1 MTDASGS
8 THERVVLLGMMGSG
22 KSSVGAAL
30 SNRTGWP
37 FVDNDALVERATG
50 RTARA
55 LLAREGESAMRAAET
70 AALETA
76 LSLPTPVVVATAAG
90 TVLDPANLERLRT
103 GGFVVWLR
111 ARAEVLA
118 ARAVGAEHRP
128 WLESDPVR
136 WFRETE
142 VDRDPL
148 YASVA
153 DLEIDTG
160 VVRPADAAASIL
172 DAIGFTTADTIRR

>member
-1 MTDASGS
+1 
-8 THERVVLLGMMGSG
+8 
-22 KSSVGAAL
+22 
-30 SNRTGWP
+30 
-37 FVDNDALVERATG
+37 
-50 RTARA
+50 
-55 LLAREGESAMRAAET
+55 
-70 AALETA
+70 
-76 LSLPTPVVVATAAG
+76 
-90 TVLDPANLERLRT
+90 VLDPANLERLRT

-128 WLESDPVR
+128 WLESDPVG

-142 VDRDPL
+142 VERDPL

-160 VVRPADAAASIL
+160 VVRPADAADRIL